1 MAILGVKMCNCIHC
15 RREREWQQLEY
26 MIGARDRRIDLMRP
40 SDEEKPVD
48 NPLIRRTV
56 FYRAGYDRVAFRF
69 D

>member
-1 MAILGVKMCNCIHC
+1 
-15 RREREWQQLEY
+15 